1 MSEEEDPQHLAE
13 TKSAEK
19 KKKKKSKKKSK
30 KSKKSKKEVET
41 ADSPTDAQD
50 ETIKESKPQEKSN
63 DDESDDDSDLEGLAS
78 MWAETKEYEEKKKLA
93 DSNFEKLKDEF
104 KKQKTPKSKPQLKQP
119 TKQTKASMHTPYN
132 PNGIFTKTKEEQNA
146 KYSLHITNLPYHVQ
160 KHDIEEAFKNKGCD
174 IISTRLVYNYHV
186 SRRTYKDERRGDK
199 QVTNENGFTGVA
211 FIDVRDEKSYK
222 LALSMDKTVLGDDDN
237 EEKGKGRGWRRRK
250 MNVRPT
256 KTQKE
261 LADIVKNTKQK
272 VQEQKEEYNKMKSEG
287 VKKNESDK
295 NETPKK
301 KRKVDE
307 DGEGMNSSVKKKRRS
322 KKDGDKKL
330 TKKER
335 ARKAAILR
343 QKK

>member
-1 MSEEEDPQHLAE
+1 MSEEEDPQQLSE
-13 TKSAEK
+13 IKSVEK

-30 KSKKSKKEVET
+30 KSKKDKKEVET
-41 ADSPTDAQD
+41 TDSPTDVQD
-50 ETIKESKPQEKSN
+50 ETMNKSKPQEKT
-63 DDESDDDSDLEGLAS
+63 DDNESDDDSDLEGLAS

-104 KKQKTPKSKPQLKQP
+104 KKQKTPKSKPQIKQQS
-119 TKQTKASMHTPYN
+119 KHAKAPSMQTPYN
-132 PNGIFTKTKEEQNA
+132 PNGLFTKTKEEQNA

-160 KHDIEEAFKNKGCD
+160 KHDIEEAFKNKGCE

-222 LALSMDKTVLGDDDN
+222 LALSMDKTVLGEDDN

-272 VQEQKEEYNKMKSEG
+272 VQEQKEEYEKLKSEE
-287 VKKNESDK
+287 VKNDSDK
-295 NETPKK
+295 QETPKK
-301 KRKVDE
+301 KRSRDE
-307 DGEGMNSSVKKKRRS
+307 DGEEKNSSMKKKRKS

>member
-1 MSEEEDPQHLAE
+1 MSEEEDTQHLSE
-13 TKSAEK
+13 MKSVEK

-30 KSKKSKKEVET
+30 KSKKDKKEVET
-41 ADSPTDAQD
+41 TDNPTDAQD
-50 ETIKESKPQEKSN
+50 ETINESKPQEKVDN
-63 DDESDDDSDLEGLAS
+63 DESDDDRDLEGLAS

-119 TKQTKASMHTPYN
+119 HKQTTSSMKTPYN
-132 PNGIFTKTKEEQNA
+132 PNGLFTKTKEEQTA
-146 KYSLHITNLPYHVQ
+146 KYSLHITNLPYHLQ

-211 FIDVRDEKSYK
+211 FIDVRDEKSYT
-222 LALSMDKTVLGDDDN
+222 LALSMDKSVLGEDN
-237 EEKGKGRGWRRRK
+237 NEKNGQGRGWRRRK

-272 VQEQKEEYNKMKSEG
+272 VQEQKEEYKKMKSEE
-287 VKKNESDK
+287 VKKNDSDK
-295 NETPKK
+295 DKTPKK

-307 DGEGMNSSVKKKRRS
+307 NGEGKNSSVKKKRKS